1 MTNTIKQST
10 MKQYLMI
17 GITGLI
23 FLSSCAGKDQLAVDK
38 AAMEKLKTDKQQL
51 DDSISTLQAE
61 IDKLDTS
68 SANAEKAKLVA
79 VDTIALSDF
88 KHYIDIQGKVDA
100 KNISYIAPTGQ
111 PGVVKGIFVQQGDMV
126 KKGQLLLKLDD
137 AVLKQNYTTAVQN
150 EASLKTQLAYASDIY
165 QRRLNLFNQGIGT
178 QVQVLQDKNS
188 VATLQDQLATSQENA
203 KIALEQ
209 LNTTNVVS
217 DVDGIADAV
226 NIKVGEIFSGS
237 TLSGQQIEIV
247 NNTDLKVTTNVP
259 ENYINNVSKGSAVI
273 TQIPDI
279 NKSFNTTVSFVSSSI
294 DPLTRGFVVEAKL
307 PQDASL
313 KPNQI
318 ALVKIKDYEAKE
330 AIVVPVATL
339 QNDLTGKFIMVA
351 TKVNG
356 KLIAQK
362 RPVTIGLLND
372 DQLEVTSGL
381 KPGDILITLGFQS
394 LYDGQLITTQ

>member
-1 MTNTIKQST
+1 M
-10 MKQYLMI
+10 
-17 GITGLI
+17 
-23 FLSSCAGKDQLAVDK
+23 A
-38 AAMEKLKTDKQQL
+38 KLKIDKQQL

-61 IDKLDTS
+61 IDKLDTTN
-68 SANAEKAKLVA
+68 ADAEKAKLVA
-79 VDTIALSDF
+79 VDTVALSDF
-88 KHYIDIQGKVDA
+88 KHYIVTQGKVDT
-100 KNISYIAPTGQ
+100 KDISYIAPSGGGAAAGG
-111 PGVVKGIFVQQGDMV
+111 GVIKELYVQQGDVV
-126 KKGQLLLKLDD
+126 KKGQVLLKLDD

-150 EASLKTQLAYASDIY
+150 EASLKTQLAYATDIY

-188 VATLQDQLATSQENA
+188 VATLQDQLTTSQESA
-203 KIALEQ
+203 KTALEQ

-217 DVDGIADAV
+217 NVDGVVDQV
-226 NIKVGEIFSGS
+226 NVRVGETFTGANAQ
-237 TLSGQQIEIV
+237 GPQIVIV
-247 NNTDLKVTTNVP
+247 NNSNLKVTTTIP
-259 ENYINNVSKGSAVI
+259 ENYIDNVTKGSTVI

-279 NKSFNTTVSFVSSSI
+279 NKSFNTTVSFVSASI

-318 ALVKIKDYEAKE
+318 ALVKIKDYEAKQ

-356 KLIAQK
+356 KLVAQK

-381 KPGDILITLGFQS
+381 KPGDILITQGFQS